1 MQITTCYSLRPE
13 GHLCS
18 QPHLNGAEPFDTDVK
33 HFANGILSC
42 KHEWFSN
49 NGSSTAGG
57 TWDPSSVAVAK
68 LFFWLH
74 GGAGTTLCE

>member
-18 QPHLNGAEPFDTDVK
+18 HGAEPFDTDVK

-42 KHEWFSN
+42 KHKWFSN

-68 LFFWLH
+68 LFLASR
-74 GGAGTTLCE
+74 GAGTTLCEF